1 MTSTVGTRQW
11 PATHLGFT
19 LIELALVLFILALI
33 LGGLLAPLSV
43 RIEQNERNQT
53 EKSLAE
59 INEALYGFAVVNGR
73 LPCPDTSPDS
83 NPTHVENCDDM
94 SGTVAVGWLPAAT
107 LGVSPYDA
115 WGRRFR
121 YAVSVK
127 FADDIDGTDG
137 TTGCSGSPAFEVSF
151 ELCSEGNIDVRD
163 SADAGFSNVVT
174 AVPAIVVSFGAN
186 GGTAANSTHEQE
198 NQDSDAVFVLKSY
211 SRDGANEFDDL
222 LTWISPAVLM
232 NRMVVAGRLP

>member
-1 MTSTVGTRQW
+1 MT
-11 PATHLGFT
+11 PAFDRVPGRNSGFT
-19 LIELALVLFILALI
+19 LIELALVLFILALV

-43 RIEQNERNQT
+43 RMEQNERNQT

-73 LPCPDTSPDS
+73 LPCPDYSPGN
-83 NPTHVENCDDM
+83 NPTHVENCASM
-94 SGTVAVGWLPAAT
+94 SGTVAVQWLPAAT

-121 YAVSVK
+121 YAVNVQ
-127 FADDIDGTDG
+127 FADATPGTG
-137 TTGCSGSPAFEVSF
+137 GCSGSPALGVSF
-151 ELCSEGNIDVRD
+151 ELCSTASIDVRD
-163 SADAGFSNVVT
+163 SADAGSSNVVT

-186 GGTAANSTHEQE
+186 GGTPANSTHEQE

-211 SRDGANEFDDL
+211 SRDSANEFDDL
-222 LTWISPAVLM
+222 LTWISPTVLM